1 MKLVTARRAA
11 FVLVLAALTA
21 CTNASNDRDA
31 SVLGTKYVS
40 GSCPMTGGATV
51 RPGLHRV
58 SAVNEPLTLV
68 VSGGR
73 VSALAP
79 AQQITPNQPV
89 PPATQRVVELT
100 LGLRDGGTPGT
111 VLVTA
116 KLRNATGCS
125 IELSDGRVTL
135 RPTEPAGAPATLNVR
150 FSGSDRLLV
159 PPGGEAS
166 GTATH
171 TVTGDGSAEVSGTIS
186 AAVGVVR

>member
-1 MKLVTARRAA
+1 MKLWSARRSA

-21 CTNASNDRDA
+21 CTNTSNDRNA
-31 SVLGTKYVS
+31 SVLGAKFVRGT
-40 GSCPMTGGATV
+40 CPMTGGATV
-51 RPGLHRV
+51 RPGLHPV
-58 SAVNEPLTLV
+58 SAANEPLTLV

-73 VSALAP
+73 VAALAP
-79 AQQITPNQPV
+79 AQQITPSQTE
-89 PPATQRVVELT
+89 PPASQQVVEFT
-100 LGLRDGGTPGT
+100 LGFRDGSTAGT

-125 IELSDGRVTL
+125 VELSGGRVTV
-135 RPTEPAGAPATLNVR
+135 RPTEPNGAPAILNVR

-171 TVTGDGSAEVSGTIS
+171 TMTGDGSVEVSGTIA